1 MQKYEAIENG
11 IANNDVKALREA
23 IGSICYTN
31 RDFSNG
37 EFFEAIKYVEAKG
50 IQLKDA
56 ELVGR
61 PTISSQKCEFTDE
74 DFAKAVF
81 ELKKNFCDARI
92 DDVKKIGEKLYG
104 NKSMDE
110 KSGTSEQ
117 RIPEQKVSSSEKRV
131 GTSPNQQSHQL
142 DKKIAMAIGVVAII
156 VIIVVITLVNK

>member
-31 RDFSNG
+31 RNFSNG
-37 EFFEAIKYVEAKG
+37 EFFEAIEYVESKG

-56 ELVGR
+56 ELVGK
-61 PTISSQKCEFTDE
+61 PTISSQKDEFTDE
-74 DFAKAVF
+74 DFARAVF

-92 DDVKKIGEKLYG
+92 DDVKIIGEKLYG
-104 NKSMDE
+104 KNSTDE
-110 KSGTSEQ
+110 QSEASEIGMQ
-117 RIPEQKVSSSEKRV
+117 EQKVSSIDKET

-142 DKKIAMAIGVVAII
+142 NKKIAMAIGVVAII
-156 VIIVVITLVNK
+156 VIIVIITLVNK